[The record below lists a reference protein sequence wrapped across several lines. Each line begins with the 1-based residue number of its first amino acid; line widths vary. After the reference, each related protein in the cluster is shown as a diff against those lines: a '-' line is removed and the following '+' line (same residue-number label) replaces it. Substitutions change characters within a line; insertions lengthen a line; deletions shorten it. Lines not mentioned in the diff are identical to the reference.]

1 MDGVPAQVARRGYGV
16 SLLEVTKSHL
26 DRVLGNLLWGAL
38 PEQRAWTRW
47 PTGAHANLKLI
58 LQNHRMV
65 KKILYSQ
72 EFCFFTKISSKI
84 NNRKHSMK
92 MKISSFAM

>member
-47 PTGAHANLKLI
+47 PTGAHAKLKLI

-65 KKILYSQ
+65 KKNIILSRILFLYKNK
-72 EFCFFTKISSKI
+72 FK
-84 NNRKHSMK
+84 N
-92 MKISSFAM
+92 